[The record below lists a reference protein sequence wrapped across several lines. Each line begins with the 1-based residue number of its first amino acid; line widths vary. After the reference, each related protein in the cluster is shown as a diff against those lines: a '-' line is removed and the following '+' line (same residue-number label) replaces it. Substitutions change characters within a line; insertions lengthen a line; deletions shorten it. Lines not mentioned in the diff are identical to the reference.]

1 MVDRDWLETARSLGH
16 ELPRALRVGLAR
28 WLGDAMSLVRV
39 ARLRRNFGA
48 RRLAPSDFDHAAHLT
63 VALDCVRRLGPEDA
77 LTELRQGLQAI
88 AERAGKPDNY
98 HETRT
103 QAWLA
108 LVTHVHRCH
117 ADDPLPRLLERVLA
131 HCKDSRLLESYYS
144 RERLTSAE
152 ARLRFVPPDL
162 APLPR

>member
-1 MVDRDWLETARSLGH
+1 MPDSDWSKRARRLPRG
-16 ELPRALRVGLAR
+16 LPRALRVRLAG
-28 WLGDAMSLVRV
+28 WLADALSLVRV

-48 RRLAPSDFDHAAHLT
+48 RRVAPGDFDHAAHLT

-77 LTELRQGLQAI
+77 LTELRQGLQAL

-117 ADDPLPRLLERVLA
+117 ADEPLPRLLERVLA
-131 HCKDSRLLESYYS
+131 HCKDRRLLESYYS
-144 RERLTSAE
+144 RERLSSAE
-152 ARLRFVPPDL
+152 ARRRFVPPDL